1 MPWFTTLIFLL
12 FFFFLITMRNK
23 DVGIDREGLVKQQ
36 ESIRESLSRTDY
48 KNTFLKITSLAGWSC
63 THVVCQPI
71 RAVEENPKQGSVL
84 SKSVLPLIYQLHA
97 VELLCS
103 ECTSP
108 EVVSK

>member
-1 MPWFTTLIFLL
+1 MVYYIDFFT

-71 RAVEENPKQGSVL
+71 RAVEENPKQGCVL